1 MASSSVVSASVALS
15 ELAGGDVDGA
25 GLDRRQRRS
34 RRNARTW
41 SAKTAGT
48 RSIAMC
54 C

>member
-1 MASSSVVSASVALS
+1 MASSSAVSASVAPF

-25 GLDRRQRRS
+25 GLDRYQRRS